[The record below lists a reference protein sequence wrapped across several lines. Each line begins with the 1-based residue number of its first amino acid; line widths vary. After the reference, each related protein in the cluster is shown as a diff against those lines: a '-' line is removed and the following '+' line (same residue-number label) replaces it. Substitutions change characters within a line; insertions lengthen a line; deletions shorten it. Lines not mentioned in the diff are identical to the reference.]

1 MKTQLLRVLFAGYL
15 LCLFNTVTA
24 QEVQFTAANQFYY
37 NPYDDGN
44 IGSVGYVQ
52 GAANKTIQLTSTTST
67 SFNNTI
73 ALTSINGV
81 NQKNNIYGSIIAPT
95 LDRNLNNYDYE
106 WTFLYKNNSSTS
118 PIEPYDNSLR
128 AGPVSNGD
136 AAWQY
141 WLSASTYDQT
151 SQTIQGFYITHV
163 GSNMILRY
171 RNNQNDI
178 RDLITFP
185 ITNNVIWTI
194 KVQRLNTGKWQ
205 VWANPVSG
213 SNTEATTLINT
224 TQTLSSSNTYAY
236 TIFATTDLRP
246 SGNNFYWDNVK
257 LYTRRM
263 SVTSVSSTANG
274 ITQPSFYAG
283 QTNVVTSGIQINT
296 RGTYTFA
303 DINFGITPSGSTNIN
318 AFFTNGR
325 LYKSIDDTYTTTGD
339 NSLLA
344 TVNINSPTMQSASIN
359 SGSGDPNYSSG
370 NADGSLT
377 RVADYFLVVDVLSSL
392 NYGNPPP
399 YNTYTQTGAVQ
410 IRTTDYTNPTYNGY
424 TNNSTTGNNIV
435 SFTNVAPPTA
445 AAVSRCGAGQVTLTA
460 SGGSPSGGTYKWYTA
475 ATGGTAVATG
485 TSYSPSIVTTTT
497 FYVTYNS
504 GGSESS
510 RIAVTA
516 TINPVVSSP
525 LSNAAISYS
534 FSNNTKD
541 VSGNQNDG
549 IPQGS
554 PSLTTDRYGFANSAY
569 SFNGTS
575 QWMTS
580 TTQIAGPQTFTI
592 SMWFKTTTTSGGKL
606 ISFSDGQSVAASG
619 GYDRHLYMTNS
630 GQLIFGVY
638 NGATRTVASPLSY
651 NDGNWHH
658 VVVTFGTTSGI
669 VMYVDNSSVSTLA
682 YYAAETRSGYWK
694 IGFDD
699 LGGSWPSV
707 PTSKYFS
714 GTIDDVAV
722 YNTEL
727 SSSAVSALNDVNQIG
742 SYTAVCAGSPI
753 SIYAPTITGATYSWT
768 SPGGGTASGNPGV
781 FSSATAGAYTLTVT
795 GGPGGCSSVATYT
808 PTVTSIPG
816 NSFTATS
823 PVAVATGS
831 STVTLTS
838 TYDASATYTLSFDGG
853 VATGTTQTSYNVIW
867 ATTGTKTVSL
877 TVSKGSC
884 SSTTTQTVVVGIA
897 GPVVS
902 GTTLCGAGTAT
913 LSVTGATPGVTYN
926 WYINNTTT
934 TALQSSTS
942 TSYTPFVGGTTT
954 FYVSSTA
961 GTVTSVRT
969 PVTVTVNPKA
979 SSSINSPMLSYPFEN
994 GSLTDWSGL
1003 TNTGTLQGTTLPT
1016 TVADRNGLANG
1027 AYSFNGTNASPQYIS
1042 TTTQYVP
1049 LVFSYSIWFKTTV
1062 AGGKLIGIGG
1072 NQTGSNATQ
1081 DRNLYMNDAGLLYY
1095 GVYNNG
1101 VVTINTTKA
1110 YNDGLWHHVI
1120 VTNGPTN
1127 GMRIYVD
1134 GTLQASTNTYTV
1146 PQQIN
1151 EFWRIGGDNLQGW
1164 PSRPANDYFVGVL
1177 DDVAIYNHELSATEA
1192 ASNDMNLYKFS
1203 AGYCANNPLIITAQT
1218 MTGAT
1223 YSWVDNANTSLT
1235 GSGNPVTFSKATTTN
1250 YTLTTTV
1257 NGCTQ
1262 NTAIVTPTMQTYT
1275 WTGAAGTTAV
1285 GTDNNWTNTS
1295 TGIAGQAPKLDG
1307 TEAIIIGTASTGFYP
1322 VLTANKSAYTLTV
1335 NSGAKLDLGG
1345 FTLNV
1350 GCNIFNSAGGILTM
1364 GTGANFNASGI
1375 TWNGA
1380 SPNTNQSFTGSG
1392 TANSSQLGNMTVS
1405 NTATGGNVTVTTGK
1419 LDLYNV
1425 LTMSSGNLIVSS
1437 PATVTLK
1444 SLATQSA
1451 TVAAIPSG
1459 LSITGNFSVERYIA
1473 GGASKRGY
1481 RLLTSPVN
1489 NGSGIFT
1496 VNYFKNSAY
1505 VTGTTTTSGGF
1516 DLSPNAN
1523 NPTIYFFRENLA
1535 SSNSSFTSGNYR
1547 GLNNLNGAPNYT
1559 FDGETG
1565 TFTLP
1570 VGNAFLFF
1578 FRGDRAVADIAT
1590 ETVASYIPTG
1600 TTFTTTGTLNTGNIT
1615 VKHWYN
1621 QSSTLM
1627 YSNTTG
1633 SKVSGYNLVGNPYAS
1648 TINIEKFNRQ
1658 SAQAKSSIYGGGFP
1672 DESAA
1677 TLSSPLK
1684 IWVYNPTTK
1693 QYSTYEQKK
1702 TTIAS
1707 ADTVST
1713 LNPGISSDGFASNM
1727 IATGQGF
1734 YVRATATG
1742 QSLTFRESAKTNVQP
1757 SNSSLNAILSAPDRP
1772 VLASTSKMA
1781 SFATMQPQ
1789 SDASDAEPRLRFR
1802 LIKDTLNV
1810 DAVVIALDKDISPLF
1825 QIEKDAEDLGGS
1837 GALVSLSVFSADS
1850 VKATI
1855 HRRPFPHKQQE
1866 VIPLFAD
1873 ATASGPYQLKLSD
1886 LTDLPDIYE
1895 VWLKDSFTKD
1905 SLDIKNNRLYNFTID
1920 KGNAATFGKDRFS
1933 IVLRQNPALALQ
1945 LLDFNAAKIAA
1956 GAQTKWTVKNEA
1968 NYTTFTVQKSTDNGT
1983 TWQKIDV
1990 IQSNN
1995 LGSYEYTDINPA
2007 KGLNKY
2013 RLQLTDL
2020 NNDITFSK
2028 DASLMY
2034 ANTNNTIGNNWLTV
2048 YPNPTAESINIKIA
2062 QPNASSDYNIQLT
2075 NSSGMLLKTVNIT
2088 QLYWKNNISNFVPG
2102 TYIIK
2107 VIDNKTKQ
2115 LVGVSKFVKL

>member
-1 MKTQLLRVLFAGYL
+1 LKTQLLRILVIGCLLFL
-15 LCLFNTVTA
+15 VNRVTA

-44 IGSVGYVQ
+44 IGSVGYIQ

-67 SFNNTI
+67 TFNNTI

-81 NQKNNIYGSIIAPT
+81 NSKNNIYGSIIGPA

-118 PIEPYDNSLR
+118 PVEPYDNSLS
-128 AGPVSNGD
+128 AGPTNGNG
-136 AAWQY
+136 AWQY
-141 WLSASTYDQT
+141 WLSASTFDQT
-151 SQTIQGFYITHV
+151 SQTIQGFYMTQV

-178 RDLITFP
+178 QSLITFP

-194 KVQRLNTGKWQ
+194 KVQRLNTGKWSI
-205 VWANPVSG
+205 WANPVSG
-213 SNTEATTLINT
+213 SSTEATTPINT
-224 TQTLSSSNTYAY
+224 TPTQSNFNVYAY

-263 SVTSVSSTANG
+263 SVTSVSSTTNG

-296 RGTYTFA
+296 RGTYSFT
-303 DINFGITPSGSTNIN
+303 DINFGITPSSGTNIN

-359 SGSGDPNYSSG
+359 SSAGDPNYSSG

-410 IRTTDYTNPTYNGY
+410 IRTTDYVNPTYNGY

-445 AAVSRCGAGQVTLTA
+445 SAVSRCGAGQVTLTA
-460 SGGSPSGGTYKWYTA
+460 TGGTPSGGTYKWYTA
-475 ATGGTAVATG
+475 ATGGTAVASTA
-485 TSYSPSIVTTTT
+485 SYSPTIVTTTT
-497 FYVTYNS
+497 FYVTYTS
-504 GGSESS
+504 GGSESN
-510 RIAVTA
+510 RVAVTA
-516 TINPVVSSP
+516 TINPIVSSP
-525 LSNAAISYS
+525 LTNAALSYS
-534 FSNNTKD
+534 FSGNAKD

-549 IPQGS
+549 SPQNS
-554 PSLTTDRYGFANSAY
+554 PTLTTDRYGFANSAY
-569 SFNGTS
+569 SFNGST
-575 QWMTS
+575 QWMSS
-580 TTQIAGPQTFTI
+580 TTQIAGPQTFTV
-592 SMWFKTTTTSGGKL
+592 SMWFKTTTTAGGKL
-606 ISFSDGQSVAASG
+606 FSFSDGQNVSASG
-619 GYDRHLYMTNS
+619 GYDRHMYMTNS

-638 NGATRTVASPLSY
+638 NNGTRTITSPLSY

-658 VVVTFGTTSGI
+658 VVLTFGATSGI
-669 VMYVDNSSVSTLA
+669 VMYVDNTSVATSA
-682 YYAAETRSGYWK
+682 YFAAETRNGYWK

-699 LGGSWPSV
+699 LGGSWPSI
-707 PTSKYFS
+707 PTSKYFA
-714 GTIDDVAV
+714 GTIDDVAI

-727 SSSAVSALNDVNQIG
+727 TSTAVSALNDVNQIG
-742 SYTAVCAGSPI
+742 TYTPVCAGSPI
-753 SIYAPTITGATYSWT
+753 NIYAPTITGATYAWT
-768 SPGGGTASGNPGV
+768 SPTGATYTGNPGV
-781 FSSATAGAYTLTVT
+781 FSSAVAGNYSLTVT
-795 GGPGGCSSVATYT
+795 GGPGGCSSTATYT
-808 PTVTSIPG
+808 PTVTSLPG

-823 PVAVATGS
+823 PVAVITGT

-838 TYDASATYTLSFDGG
+838 TYDASATYTWSFDSGI
-853 VATGTTQTSYNVIW
+853 ATGSTQTSYSVAW
-867 ATTGTKTVSL
+867 TTAGTKTISL
-877 TVSKGSC
+877 TVTKGTC

-897 GPVVS
+897 GPVVN
-902 GTTLCGAGTAT
+902 GTTLCGAGSTT
-913 LSVTGATPGVTYN
+913 LTVTGAVAGVTYN
-926 WYINNTTT
+926 WYIDNTTT

-942 TSYTPFVGGTTT
+942 ASYTPFVGGTTT
-954 FYVSSTA
+954 FYVSATA
-961 GTVTSVRT
+961 GTVTTIRT

-979 SSSINSPMLSYPFEN
+979 SSSINSPMLSYPFES

-1003 TNTGTLQGTTLPT
+1003 INTGTLQGTTLPT
-1016 TVADRNGLANG
+1016 LVADRNGLANG
-1027 AYSFNGTNASPQYIS
+1027 AYLFSGTNANPQYIS
-1042 TTTQYVP
+1042 TTTQYDP

-1072 NQTGSNATQ
+1072 NQTGTNNTQ

-1095 GVYNNG
+1095 GVYNSG
-1101 VVTINTTKA
+1101 AVTINTTKA

-1120 VTNGPTN
+1120 VTDGPTN

-1134 GTLQASTNTYTV
+1134 GTVQASTATYTV

-1151 EFWRIGGDNLQGW
+1151 EYWRIGGDGLLNW
-1164 PSRPANDYFVGVL
+1164 PSRPSNDFFNGVL

-1192 ASNDMNLYKFS
+1192 ASNDMNLYSFS
-1203 AGYCANNPLIITAQT
+1203 AGYCANNPLTITAQT
-1218 MTGAT
+1218 ITGAT

-1262 NTAIVTPTMQTYT
+1262 NTAIVTPTLQTYT
-1275 WTGAAGTTAV
+1275 WTGLAGTTAV

-1322 VLTANKSAYTLTV
+1322 ALTANKSAYTLTI
-1335 NSGAKLDLGG
+1335 NNGTGIKLDLGG

-1350 GCNIFNSAGGILTM
+1350 GCNIFNNGTLTK
-1364 GTGANFNASGI
+1364 GTSANFNTSAVTWSGV
-1375 TWNGA
+1375 
-1380 SPNTNQSFTGSG
+1380 SPIVNQSFTGSSV
-1392 TANSSQLGNMTVS
+1392 AASSDLGNMTVS
-1405 NTATGGNVTVTTGK
+1405 NTATGGNVTITAGK

-1425 LTMSSGNLIVSS
+1425 LTMTTGNLIVSS
-1437 PATVTLK
+1437 PATFTLK

-1459 LSITGNFSVERYIA
+1459 LSITGNVSVERYIA

-1481 RLLTSPVN
+1481 RLMTSPVN
-1489 NGSGIFT
+1489 TGTGIFSI
-1496 VNYFKNSAY
+1496 NYFKNSAY
-1505 VTGTTTTSGGF
+1505 ITGTTGTAGGF

-1535 SSNSSFTSGNYR
+1535 SSSSSFTSGNYR
-1547 GLNNLNGAPNYT
+1547 GLNNMTNSPNYT
-1559 FDGETG
+1559 FDGESG

-1570 VGNAFLFF
+1570 AGNGFLFF
-1578 FRGDRAVADIAT
+1578 FRGDRAVAGIGA
-1590 ETVASYIPTG
+1590 ETVASYVPTG
-1600 TTFTTTGTLNTGNIT
+1600 TTFSTTGTLNTGNIT

-1621 QSSTLM
+1621 QSSNLM
-1627 YSNTTG
+1627 YSTTSG

-1658 SAQAKSSIYGGGFP
+1658 SAQAKSSIYGSGFP

-1702 TTIAS
+1702 TSIAS
-1707 ADTVST
+1707 ADTISNI
-1713 LNPGISSDGFASNM
+1713 NPGISSDGFASNL

-1734 YVRATATG
+1734 YVKATTTG
-1742 QSLTFRESAKTNVQP
+1742 QSLTFRESSKTNAQP
-1757 SNSSLNAILSAPDRP
+1757 SNSTLNAILSTPDRP
-1772 VLASTSKMA
+1772 VLASTSKFA
-1781 SFATMQPQ
+1781 SFAAMPQ
-1789 SDASDAEPRLRFR
+1789 QSVTDEGAEPLLRFR
-1802 LIKDTLNV
+1802 LIKDTVNT
-1810 DAVVIALDKDISPLF
+1810 DAIVIVLDKDISPLYEK
-1825 QIEKDAEDLGGS
+1825 EKDAEDLGGS
-1837 GALVSLSVFSADS
+1837 GALVSLSAFSADS
-1850 VKATI
+1850 IKTTI

-1866 VIPLFAD
+1866 IIPLFAD

-1886 LTDLPDIYE
+1886 LTNLPDIYE

-1905 SLDIKNNRLYNFTID
+1905 SLDIKNNRIYSFNID
-1920 KGNAATFGKDRFS
+1920 KGNGASFGKDRFA
-1933 IVLRQNPALALQ
+1933 IILRQNPELALQ
-1945 LLDFNAAKIAA
+1945 LIDFKAIKAIA
-1956 GAQTKWTVKNEA
+1956 GAQTTWTVKNEA
-1968 NYTTFTVQKSTDNGT
+1968 NYTTFVVQKSIDNGV
-1983 TWQKIDV
+1983 TWQNIDV
-1990 IQSNN
+1990 IQSNS
-1995 LGSYEYTDINPA
+1995 LGSYTYTDINPA

-2013 RLQLTDL
+2013 RLQMTDL
-2020 NNDITFSK
+2020 NNEISFSK
-2028 DASLMY
+2028 DAALMY

-2048 YPNPTAESINIKIA
+2048 YPNPTAESINIKIS

-2075 NSSGMLLKTVNIT
+2075 NSSGILLKTINIT
-2088 QLYWKNNISNFVPG
+2088 QLYWKNNVSSFVPG

-2107 VIDNKTKQ
+2107 VVDNKTKQ